1 MLSSPGFWGRKRE
14 PVRAEC
20 LRHPDQRRYPTARVV
35 NRRYR
40 ASRADAMLEA
50 SQEDFDMDKRI
61 IGFFVATAVATAP
74 LSSYALGT
82 NEKGCLVG
90 GAGGA
95 LAGNLIGGSSKGTLI
110 GGALGCG
117 VGIYANKQRVNK

>member
-1 MLSSPGFWGRKRE
+1 MSGRI
-14 PVRAEC
+14 
-20 LRHPDQRRYPTARVV
+20 TAFITAAALGALPL
-35 NRRYR
+35 
-40 ASRADAMLEA
+40 ASH
-50 SQEDFDMDKRI
+50 
-61 IGFFVATAVATAP
+61 
-74 LSSYALGT
+74 ALGT

-117 VGIYANKQRVNK
+117 VGIYANKQRVNRIDAEKREKDRRVAAARKRHYAKTRPVPEAPRYAETTPR

>member
-1 MLSSPGFWGRKRE
+1 MS
-14 PVRAEC
+14 
-20 LRHPDQRRYPTARVV
+20 
-35 NRRYR
+35 
-40 ASRADAMLEA
+40 
-50 SQEDFDMDKRI
+50 KRI
-61 IGFFVATAVATAP
+61 IGFIVAATVAAAP
-74 LSSYALGT
+74 LASHALGT

-117 VGIYANKQRVNK
+117 VGVYANKQRVSKIDAEKREKDRKEAAARKRQYAKAHPHHDAPVATETAVR

>member
-1 MLSSPGFWGRKRE
+1 MS
-14 PVRAEC
+14 
-20 LRHPDQRRYPTARVV
+20 
-35 NRRYR
+35 
-40 ASRADAMLEA
+40 
-50 SQEDFDMDKRI
+50 KRI
-61 IGFFVATAVATAP
+61 IGFIVAATVAAAP
-74 LSSYALGT
+74 MASHALGT

-117 VGIYANKQRVNK
+117 VGVYANKQRVSKIDAEKREKDRKEAAARKRQYAKTHPRHDEAVAAETTVR

>member
-1 MLSSPGFWGRKRE
+1 
-14 PVRAEC
+14 
-20 LRHPDQRRYPTARVV
+20 
-35 NRRYR
+35 
-40 ASRADAMLEA
+40 
-50 SQEDFDMDKRI
+50 MDKRI
-61 IGFFVATAVATAP
+61 IGFFVAGALCAAP
-74 LSSYALGT
+74 LSSHALGT

-117 VGIYANKQRVNK
+117 VGIYANKQRVNRIDAEKREKDRRAAAARKRHYAKTHRAPETPRYAETTAR

>member
-1 MLSSPGFWGRKRE
+1 MG
-14 PVRAEC
+14 
-20 LRHPDQRRYPTARVV
+20 
-35 NRRYR
+35 
-40 ASRADAMLEA
+40 
-50 SQEDFDMDKRI
+50 KRI
-61 IGFFVATAVATAP
+61 IGFIVAATVAAAP
-74 LSSYALGT
+74 LASHALGT

-117 VGIYANKQRVNK
+117 VGIYANKQRVSKIDAEKREKDRKEAAARKRHYAKSHPHHDAPVATETAVR